1 MKIWYEVQTPLPQK
15 HEGLGGGGS
24 CTICNCLPLP
34 PLTRFSTGLFVIL
47 QEILYQSF
55 FPLIK
60 LLQKII
66 HLKSKTNFFF
76 QHCWLVLILLFCV
89 YVFLRALFDSS
100 AIMKLQIALYLYIY
114 IASYLISHQ
123 IIWHNKR
130 INVHGLKLQVVAVFS
145 ASKETKFKVDTTSI
159 ILNYLYHFGNVHKEF
174 LRYC

>member
-1 MKIWYEVQTPLPQK
+1 MKKVTFSKNSVPVKAPLFEYLVWGSNPSPP
-15 HEGLGGGGS
+15 EAWRIGGGRGG
-24 CTICNCLPLP
+24 CTLCNCLPLP

-100 AIMKLQIALYLYIY
+100 AIMKLRIAFYLHIS
-114 IASYLISHQ
+114 IASYLTSHQ
-123 IIWHNKR
+123 IMWHNKR
-130 INVHGLKLQVVAVFS
+130 INVHGLKI
-145 ASKETKFKVDTTSI
+145 TSCCCF
-159 ILNYLYHFGNVHKEF
+159 FGFRGN
-174 LRYC
+174 